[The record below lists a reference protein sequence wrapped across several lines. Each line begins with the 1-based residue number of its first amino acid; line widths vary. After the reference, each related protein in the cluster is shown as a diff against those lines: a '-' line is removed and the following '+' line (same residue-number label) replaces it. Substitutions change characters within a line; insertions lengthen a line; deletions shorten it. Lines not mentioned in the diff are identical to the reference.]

1 MWDHPT
7 PGIEP
12 MSLALQGGFLTTGPP
27 GKSYVL
33 FFKCLFY
40 NNYRYTRSYKDSAEL
55 PLIFHLVFPNGYIY
69 ITIIQYQ
76 TGNWHWCNVYVL
88 IACHFITCRFACLQ
102 PQSRYSVISS
112 INYSNYSISYSFR
125 CSYLYLPPTIPKL
138 LPTTNLLSISIIIS
152 FGDWIIQ
159 MEL

>member
-88 IACHFITCRFACLQ
+88 IACHFITCRFMWPPL
-102 PQSRYSVISS
+102 QSRNRAIPSSQISLMLLLYSPLHTPLPPSLALPWQPGSYSVSVIL
-112 INYSNYSISYSFR
+112 SF
-125 CSYLYLPPTIPKL
+125 
-138 LPTTNLLSISIIIS
+138 
-152 FGDWIIQ
+152 
-159 MEL
+159 E